1 MSKRLVPRK
10 LFCANDPFL
19 GLQVFLLSCD
29 NRQIEGPDTNLLKFD
44 YFEKIGVL
52 HNDFLT
58 NVKENFQ
65 LDNSLNTLDER
76 IDYINKFQNEFLECL
91 ELSDSDMKIMSQELE
106 LSKGLVDIDVTKKL
120 VLTNHALLKE
130 GDEAS
135 VYTLIDQAEAY
146 NIVDQFEYNTLIHLS
161 DLARMGFEGTISEY
175 QLARELQ
182 KMKDD
187 WISKGYLVN
196 ESCGYISGYAIAIS
210 IASMEWWDENPDVG
224 IVMIDKESNVLVP
237 VWAVSDAVGAIWGAT
252 SGAIGS
258 YMMNGEVKWGS
269 VGFGALS
276 GAVAGSTGVVGKVA
290 KWITKVIS

>member
-146 NIVDQFEYNTLIHLS
+146 NIVDQFEYSTLTQLS
-161 DLARMGFEGTISEY
+161 DLARMGYEGTISEY
-175 QLARELQ
+175 QFARELQ
-182 KMKDD
+182 KMKND
-187 WISKGYLVN
+187 WISMGYLVN
-196 ESCGYISGYAIAIS
+196 ENCGYISGCAIAIS
-210 IASMEWWDENPDVG
+210 IASIEWWNENPDAG
-224 IVMIDKESNVLVP
+224 IVVIDKESNVLVP
-237 VWAVSDAVGAIWGAT
+237 VWAVSDAVGAFWGAT

-258 YMMNGEVKWGS
+258 YMINGEVKWGS